1 MAIGSPD
8 KAARLDQLRTY
19 AKVQVWAGFRPL
31 GEVRA
36 EVYDAVLDE
45 VRDADTAATLTA
57 ELIAEASAALDQ
69 AARSWPDVTPFD
81 RLQAAFA
88 EVEES
93 DVVVLQACED
103 HWSANELLRQ
113 RSAQGR
119 TPWGIAYFTLSDVW
133 HAVEHDMLEIN
144 LWHGSSANVAE
155 GDDLLDF
162 FQRTLEAH
170 GITSVFDEGR
180 IEVGVAWQRRPGT
193 PQHASVPS
201 QR

>member
-1 MAIGSPD
+1 VAIGSPD
-8 KAARLDQLRTY
+8 KAARLNQLRTY
-19 AKVQVWAGFRPL
+19 AKVQVWAGYRPA

-45 VRDADTAATLTA
+45 VREPDEAASLTAA
-57 ELIAEASAALDQ
+57 LIAEASAALDA
-69 AARSWPDVTPFD
+69 AARDWPSVTAFD

-88 EVEES
+88 EIEAS

-113 RSAQGR
+113 RSAQGK

-133 HAVEHDMLEIN
+133 HAVEHGMLEIN

-162 FQRTLEAH
+162 LQRTLADH
-170 GITSVFDEGR
+170 GISSVFDEGR
-180 IEVGVAWQRRPGT
+180 IEVGVAWQRRPGA
-193 PQHASVPS
+193 PQHPSVPS